1 MYLYVLASFKSVC
14 MTVADLEIFKGGC
27 KPPRAAKLPTLG
39 GSGGMLPQENFVILM
54 LLKWI
59 LKHLGHILVV

>member
-1 MYLYVLASFKSVC
+1 MVIALASHD
-14 MTVADLEIFKGGC
+14 VAVVDLEIIKGGC
-27 KPPRAAKLPTLG
+27 KPPRAAKLATVG